1 MLATREKQYAIN
13 RQRYV
18 KLLSMHVDQQKVE
31 LSKRQKRSEKRR
43 EKEQARERVGV
54 HTMSSMYTYIHSIFI
69 GTDA

>member
-1 MLATREKQYAIN
+1 
-13 RQRYV
+13 
-18 KLLSMHVDQQKVE
+18 MHVDQQKLE

-54 HTMSSMYTYIHSIFI
+54 HTMVTMYTYIHSILI